1 MEEEQKPAIAHP
13 NENSV
18 TMKAR
23 TILREKNDD
32 GELHMTDKQVGV
44 LKALVRHPD
53 GDKETVA
60 EGASCHPSYLDY
72 VLARL
77 SPREFRIFA
86 EAYDPDADTID
97 GRVLRALSPDEPVP
111 GVENLIDEMGDG
123 TEIVEGEGEV
133 EIPDMDSLMDDDE
146 ADAAEGIEAP
156 GETTPE
162 TAGESRGEIQ
172 RPASKSP
179 SEVDTRTTGNDP
191 TSGMAAEGL
200 NVEVVRE
207 IPVRMSLSISRDA
220 IERNFGDM
228 ADRLSGGTGS
238 VDTPSGDS
246 TPKDETD
253 EDASNNDDEDAL
265 TPEEVM
271 FSG

>member
-18 TMKAR
+18 TMKAS
-23 TILREKNDD
+23 TILREKSDD

-77 SPREFRIFA
+77 SPQEFRIFA

-97 GRVLRALSPDEPVP
+97 GRVLQALSPEEPVP

-133 EIPDMDSLMDDDE
+133 EIPDMESTTDDAGVE
-146 ADAAEGIEAP
+146 AESEV
-156 GETTPE
+156 ESE
-162 TAGESRGEIQ
+162 TATESGTGIQ
-172 RPASKSP
+172 RSSSKTP
-179 SEVDTRTTGNDP
+179 SGMDTRTTGNDP

-200 NVEVVRE
+200 NIEVVRE
-207 IPVRMSLSISRDA
+207 IPVRMSLSIPRDA
-220 IERNFGDM
+220 IEQNFGDI
-228 ADRLSGGTGS
+228 ADRLSGDRTS
-238 VDTPSGDS
+238 DDTPSSDGGS
-246 TPKDETD
+246 TDET
-253 EDASNNDDEDAL
+253 NDDGTDDEGGGTL
-265 TPEEVM
+265 NPEEVM